1 MNALAARF
9 NAIFGADMAGPLAA
23 LAAVLIVFGFASP
36 HFLTSATFGSVAFQL
51 PELGILTLAML
62 MPILTGGLNL
72 AITFTANI
80 AGLTLA
86 WTLQANGGI
95 DAGPSA

>member
-36 HFLTSATFGSVAFQL
+36 HFLTGATFGSVAFQL
-51 PELGILTLAML
+51 PELGVLTLAML

-86 WTLQANGGI
+86 
-95 DAGPSA
+95 